1 MQLGFNS
8 NLTELKNCLCHD
20 PPHHLCLAFAGQEK
34 VNDDSTDETSE
45 KMHFTTR
52 ADKLIFLISAVSK
65 SWLVCGYV
73 CSYFFKTSNSL
84 FFFLVIHT
92 FLRCCGVYWSTVID
106 C

>member
-8 NLTELKNCLCHD
+8 DLTDLKYCLCYD

-45 KMHFTTR
+45 KRHFTTR
-52 ADKLIFLISAVSK
+52 ADKVIFLISAVSK
-65 SWLVCGYV
+65 SWLVCGCV
-73 CSYFFKTSNSL
+73 CSYFFKKSNSL

-92 FLRCCGVYWSTVID
+92 FLRSVGFIGRL
-106 C
+106 